1 MSKEY
6 EPNYNTK
13 RRLPN
18 NEDFLPS
25 LAEANGLSAKNP
37 VATIADTRQT
47 INDNLILEGTTN
59 ASTSQAIYG
68 VNIITT
74 STVADL
80 ATRLPDGVTGKQ
92 TVFINNSILPIKV
105 FPAYVGGKINGVVDG
120 VAVIPNDGRA
130 YTFYCT
136 ENPIPLDAWSWDAAT
151 ATGILAYGEGANL
164 IEISHTNGADTF
176 RFNAGQGTANDVTVG
191 GGYGGGIL
199 LSGTWNSLS
208 FSATMTRIKCYT
220 NITAADIASA
230 AIKTTFMQLFQ
241 NAPTGVTSGV
251 RVLLNF
257 STSNT
262 DVQTITAGTA
272 YTGEIGDIGTLYLD
286 SPFTPADP
294 FSSIIGNQ
302 CETTPLTGTSQDF
315 LSKAFFTFGMEA
327 YAPSPTKTY
336 KFAFF
341 LEYF

>member
-80 ATRLPDGVTGKQ
+80 ATRLPDPVTGRT
-92 TVFINNSILPIKV
+92 TVFVNNSLLPILV
-105 FPAYVGGKINGVVDG
+105 FPSVVGGEINGVVDG
-120 VAVIPNDGRA
+120 YAEIPPDGRA

-136 ENPIPLDAWSWDAAT
+136 RNPVTGAWTWSPPAT
-151 ATGILAYGEGANL
+151 AQIN
-164 IEISHTNGADTF
+164 IPEISIAHINGVATNNYGVNTF
-176 RFNAGQGTANDVTVG
+176 GTVSSVGVDGSGNMVLGGEWVSENDPTT
-191 GGYGGGIL
+191 L
-199 LSGTWNSLS
+199 TK
-208 FSATMTRIKCYT
+208 IKVYT
-220 NITAADIASA
+220 NILQSDVPTGTITVALLTAYKTAASSATSGQRNTFSFKTAGYSGSFAPVGSLSSPPEVGDTDTLYDTQSGNPVSVEFTQLGTGGAFSRYYYQIGIFMPASA
-230 AIKTTFMQLFQ
+230 A
-241 NAPTGVTSGV
+241 
-251 RVLLNF
+251 
-257 STSNT
+257 
-262 DVQTITAGTA
+262 
-272 YTGEIGDIGTLYLD
+272 
-286 SPFTPADP
+286 
-294 FSSIIGNQ
+294 
-302 CETTPLTGTSQDF
+302 
-315 LSKAFFTFGMEA
+315 
-327 YAPSPTKTY
+327 TKTY
-336 KFAFF
+336 KFIIN

>member
-25 LAEANGLSAKNP
+25 LSEANGLSANNP
-37 VATIADTRQT
+37 VATIADTKQT

-80 ATRLPDGVTGKQ
+80 ATRLPDGVTGRQ

-136 ENPIPLDAWSWDAAT
+136 ENPIPTDAWNYSPT
-151 ATGILAYGEGANL
+151 SVGILAYGEGANL
-164 IEISHTNGADTF
+164 IEISHTNGANTF
-176 RFNAGQGTANDVTVG
+176 EFNAGQGTANETSVG
-191 GGYGGGIL
+191 LGYGSGIIT
-199 LSGTWNSLS
+199 SGTWNSLS
-208 FSATMTRIKCYT
+208 FSATISRVKCYT
-220 NITAADIASA
+220 NIVAADIASA
-230 AIKTTFMQLFQ
+230 AIRAHIVQGFQ
-241 NAPTGVTSGV
+241 NAPTGTTSGI
-251 RVLLNF
+251 RLSFDF

-272 YTGEIGDIGTLYLD
+272 YTGEIGDIDTLYLNF
-286 SPFTPADP
+286 PFIPSNP
-294 FSSIIGNQ
+294 FFSIIGNQ
-302 CETTPLTGTSQDF
+302 CETTPLTGTFEDF
-315 LSKAFFTFGMEA
+315 LSKAFFTFEMDA
-327 YAPSPTKTY
+327 YAASPTKTY